1 MPVMGDTPMRRVLAT
16 LAFFSALLGSP
27 GLQGGDDVDLRN
39 CEQGSASSCDRYLD
53 SHATGKERAIALNAR
68 GLIYSNCFKY
78 PNLCRDKNAPFVNTL
93 KSKGF
98 IYRPSEWIDNAIEDF
113 TGAIKLNPTYVTA
126 LYNRSIAY
134 SRKDD
139 FENAFADLTRALEI
153 APSAF
158 NLYAARADA
167 YLKARNP
174 KSAEEDAHKSL
185 ELKPENSLAKVIL
198 HEIEQAKASL

>member
-1 MPVMGDTPMRRVLAT
+1 MTNNRRRSARSASIHVCCSKVYHEAGTIMPVMGDTPVRRVLAT

-27 GLQGGDDVDLRN
+27 GRQGGDDVDLRN

-98 IYRPSEWIDNAIEDF
+98 IYRSSLSNSTQPTLRRF
-113 TGAIKLNPTYVTA
+113 TTEA
-126 LYNRSIAY
+126 S
-134 SRKDD
+134 
-139 FENAFADLTRALEI
+139 LT
-153 APSAF
+153 
-158 NLYAARADA
+158 AARMI
-167 YLKARNP
+167 LRTRLP
-174 KSAEEDAHKSL
+174 TL
-185 ELKPENSLAKVIL
+185 PERLR
-198 HEIEQAKASL
+198 